1 MSRILISLCLAV
13 QFLHLISAQAVLPVV
28 VVTTHGKVKSKLE
41 SGKCIKPVAGTLLKK
56 EGTIKL
62 KKNSDALVYAN
73 NKFITFSNKGNY
85 PLENLAEKST
95 RNAKLNFDP
104 LFGEYIKS
112 AILIT
117 GQSKWKIKTN
127 KSKGDGWNEIST
139 MEKGGWGT
147 TDPKEKG
154 GWGTTDPKDKGGW
167 GTTNPKDK
175 GGWGTTDPKDKGGWG
190 TTNPKDKGG
199 WGTTNPKDKGGW
211 GTTDPKDKGGWGT
224 TDPKDKGGW
233 GTTDPK
239 DKGGWGTT
247 DPKDKGGWGTTD
259 PKDKG
264 GWGTTDPKDKGG
276 WGTTD
281 PKDKGGWG
289 INDMNIEPACPG
301 GIYKNGAT
309 VLRWSKSKDVEHYM
323 ICIFD
328 EEVNLITNY
337 VVQDTFVWLDLSKFN
352 LDPQKTYYWQII
364 AYGQKLVS
372 PPVTFVILPME
383 DQNEILETPKNSDIY
398 SNTDPVVQ
406 GMMDAVALESNKM
419 NMEALNTYDKILS
432 QYPDNEL
439 VKMLYAA
446 FCVRMGQYSKAK
458 MIMEK

>member
-199 WGTTNPKDKGGW
+199 WGTT
-211 GTTDPKDKGGWGT
+211 
-224 TDPKDKGGW
+224 
-233 GTTDPK
+233 
-239 DKGGWGTT
+239 
-247 DPKDKGGWGTTD
+247 
-259 PKDKG
+259 
-264 GWGTTDPKDKGG
+264 
-276 WGTTD
+276 D

-309 VLRWSKSKDVEHYM
+309 VLRWSKSKDVEHHM

>member
-13 QFLHLISAQAVLPVV
+13 QFLQLISAQAVLPVV

-73 NKFITFSNKGNY
+73 NRFITFSNKGKY

-112 AILIT
+112 AVLIT
-117 GQSKWKIKTN
+117 GQSQWNIKTN
-127 KSKGDGWNEIST
+127 KSNGDGWNEISKMENGGWGPT
-139 MEKGGWGT
+139 NPKEKGGWGT
-147 TDPKEKG
+147 TNPKEKG
-154 GWGTTDPKDKGGW
+154 GWGTTDPKE
-167 GTTNPKDK
+167 
-175 GGWGTTDPKDKGGWG
+175 
-190 TTNPKDKGG
+190 
-199 WGTTNPKDKGGW
+199 
-211 GTTDPKDKGGWGT
+211 
-224 TDPKDKGGW
+224 
-233 GTTDPK
+233 
-239 DKGGWGTT
+239 
-247 DPKDKGGWGTTD
+247 
-259 PKDKG
+259 
-264 GWGTTDPKDKGG
+264 
-276 WGTTD
+276 
-281 PKDKGGWG
+281 KGGWG

-309 VLRWSKSKDVEHYM
+309 LLRWLKAKDVEHYM

-398 SNTDPVVQ
+398 SNTDTVVK
-406 GMMDAVALESNKM
+406 GMMEAVALESNKM
-419 NMEALNTYDKILS
+419 NMEALNTYDKTLS
-432 QYPDNEL
+432 QYPENKL
-439 VKMLYAA
+439 LRMLYAA
-446 FCVRMGQYSKAK
+446 FCVRMGQYAKAK

>member
-247 DPKDKGGWGTTD
+247 DPKDKGGWGTTN
-259 PKDKG
+259 
-264 GWGTTDPKDKGG
+264 PKDKGG

-309 VLRWSKSKDVEHYM
+309 VLRWSKSKDVEHHM

>member
-13 QFLHLISAQAVLPVV
+13 QFLQLISAQAVLPVV

-73 NKFITFSNKGNY
+73 NRFITFSNKGKY

-112 AILIT
+112 AVLIT
-117 GQSKWKIKTN
+117 GQSQWNIKTN
-127 KSKGDGWNEIST
+127 KSNGDGWNEISK
-139 MEKGGWGT
+139 MENGGWGPTNPKEKGGWGTTNPKEKGGWGTTGPKEKGGWGTTDPKEKGGWGTTNPKEKGGWGTTNPKEKGGWGTTDPKEKSGWGTTDPKEKGGWGTTNPKDKGGWGTSDPKDKGGWGT

-154 GWGTTDPKDKGGW
+154 GWGTTDPKEKGGW
-167 GTTNPKDK
+167 GTS
-175 GGWGTTDPKDKGGWG
+175 
-190 TTNPKDKGG
+190 
-199 WGTTNPKDKGGW
+199 
-211 GTTDPKDKGGWGT
+211 
-224 TDPKDKGGW
+224 
-233 GTTDPK
+233 
-239 DKGGWGTT
+239 
-247 DPKDKGGWGTTD
+247 
-259 PKDKG
+259 
-264 GWGTTDPKDKGG
+264 
-276 WGTTD
+276 D

-309 VLRWSKSKDVEHYM
+309 VLRWLKAKDVEHYM

-328 EEVNLITNY
+328 EDVNLITNY

-398 SNTDPVVQ
+398 SNTDTVVK
-406 GMMDAVALESNKM
+406 GMMEAVALESNKM
-419 NMEALNTYDKILS
+419 NMEALNTYDKTLS
-432 QYPDNEL
+432 QYPENKL
-439 VKMLYAA
+439 LRMLYAA
-446 FCVRMGQYSKAK
+446 FCVRMGQYAKAK

>member
-13 QFLHLISAQAVLPVV
+13 QFLQLISAQAVLPVV

-73 NKFITFSNKGNY
+73 NRFITFSNKGKY

-112 AILIT
+112 AVLIT
-117 GQSKWKIKTN
+117 GQSQWNIKTN
-127 KSKGDGWNEIST
+127 KSEGDGWNEIST
-139 MEKGGWGT
+139 MENGGWGPTNPKEKGGWGTTNPKEKGGWGTTNPKEKGGWGT

-154 GWGTTDPKDKGGW
+154 GWGTTNPKEKGGWGTTDPKEKGGW
-167 GTTNPKDK
+167 GTTNPKE
-175 GGWGTTDPKDKGGWG
+175 
-190 TTNPKDKGG
+190 
-199 WGTTNPKDKGGW
+199 
-211 GTTDPKDKGGWGT
+211 
-224 TDPKDKGGW
+224 
-233 GTTDPK
+233 
-239 DKGGWGTT
+239 
-247 DPKDKGGWGTTD
+247 
-259 PKDKG
+259 
-264 GWGTTDPKDKGG
+264 
-276 WGTTD
+276 
-281 PKDKGGWG
+281 KGGWG

-309 VLRWSKSKDVEHYM
+309 VLRWLKAKDVGHYM
-323 ICIFD
+323 ICIYD
-328 EEVNLITNY
+328 EDVNLVTNY

-352 LDPQKTYYWQII
+352 LDHQKTFYWQII

-406 GMMDAVALESNKM
+406 GMMEAVAWESNKM
-419 NMEALNTYDKILS
+419 NMEALNTYDKTLS
-432 QYPDNEL
+432 QYPENKL
-439 VKMLYAA
+439 LRMLYAA